1 MKLFIS
7 CDQLKKQRFTFI
19 LPDMNIQT
27 ALGMLQII
35 QPFQY
40 TIDKNGVYIQP

>member
-7 CDQLKKQRFTFI
+7 GDQLKRQRFTFV
-19 LPDMNIQT
+19 LPDMNSRV

-35 QPFQY
+35 QPLQY